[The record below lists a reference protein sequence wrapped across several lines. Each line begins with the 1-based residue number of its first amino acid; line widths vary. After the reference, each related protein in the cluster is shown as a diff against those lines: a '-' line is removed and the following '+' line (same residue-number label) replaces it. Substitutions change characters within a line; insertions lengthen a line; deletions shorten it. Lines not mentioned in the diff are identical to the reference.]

1 MQRKLKIDNVRPKIH
16 TCLTLKKVDYKK
28 QLNLRKKIKTRKGFS
43 DEKRMLIIQAYFDGA
58 SKNLLCRTYNLASS
72 RTISNWLRIFGIEDT
87 RTTYIPTA
95 MNKTVKQPVNESEE
109 LKQLRQ
115 ELKQTMVVP

>member
-1 MQRKLKIDNVRPKIH
+1 M
-16 TCLTLKKVDYKK
+16 
-28 QLNLRKKIKTRKGFS
+28 KTRKGFR
-43 DEKRMLIIQAYFDGA
+43 DKKRMLIIQAYFDGA
-58 SKNLLCRTYNLASS
+58 SKNSLCRKYNIASS
-72 RTISNWLRIFGIEDT
+72 HTISNWLRIFGIEDT

-115 ELKQTMVVP
+115 ELKQTRLDLKRESMRADLYETMVDVAEEMFNIPIRKKAGTNQ